1 MKIEIEQ
8 AIYVVQERQCLGT
21 MVEYDCEVF
30 DTEQKARA
38 YMEKRANEMFD
49 YIDDSHILRDGDE
62 DMYRGVDI
70 VVEKEDGLADEW
82 WEAELTRKEIK

>member
-1 MKIEIEQ
+1 MKTIKKQVFEIEICERVNEH
-8 AIYVVQERQCLGT
+8 ADEVEYVV
-21 MVEYDCEVF
+21 VI
-30 DTEQKARA
+30 
-38 YMEKRANEMFD
+38 N
-49 YIDDSHILRDGDE
+49 GDE